1 MRRLILKLNFILSLC
16 VSTSLCASSATSFCK
31 CTCKG
36 NSTIIALNP
45 QSSSSSSS
53 SFSPNEPPSLSSR
66 NPTQEREVEILNGRD
81 EEETRKTHRA
91 STCNDC
97 NRKFC
102 LDYKLPGCKGVREEE
117 VFTTCFQRDS
127 LKDETVVFVFIFATA
142 GLLLWAFVKLYVQ
155 KWLVTAQER
164 RSYIPL
170 SGEEGTGSAPDR
182 MTG

>member
-1 MRRLILKLNFILSLC
+1 MWVSYQAVPCSSLLLITDLWPF
-16 VSTSLCASSATSFCK
+16 TASATSFCK

-45 QSSSSSSS
+45 QTSSSS
-53 SFSPNEPPSLSSR
+53 SPNEPPPLSSR
-66 NPTQEREVEILNGRD
+66 DPTQEREVEILNGRD

-117 VFTTCFQRDS
+117 VFTTCFRTSINQLLTGCLVCSALCHRS
-127 LKDETVVFVFIFATA
+127 WTCKHKIFEYMLTD
-142 GLLLWAFVKLYVQ
+142 Y
-155 KWLVTAQER
+155 R
-164 RSYIPL
+164 
-170 SGEEGTGSAPDR
+170 
-182 MTG
+182 